1 MTRLTREEKLH
12 LETWHSD
19 RLTKDRLIGK
29 TVVPF
34 TDIIKY
40 PIKKTKQ
47 SYVRIFDSFHSI
59 DQLDSEGNVLGK
71 LGELRVIVYLED
83 LGPVGLLVNRNEE
96 VVEVVAA
103 DQEFQREADQVRI
116 AGDQR
121 VETGEFSK
129 MPAEVALAEET
140 IQQKAIIRE
149 LADIETKVI
158 WELENWK
165 RAEEARFRYNLKQ
178 KEADHIEK
186 LRGEWRQKEIER
198 EKVLAADIGLQRGR
212 GQDGWT

>member
-1 MTRLTREEKLH
+1 MTRLTREEKLY

-19 RLTKDRLIGK
+19 RLTKDRFIGK

-59 DQLDSEGNVLGK
+59 DQLDGEGNVLGK

-96 VVEVVAA
+96 VVEVDPA
-103 DQEFQREADQVRI
+103 DQEFQREVDQVRI

-121 VETGEFSK
+121 AETGEFSK

-186 LRGEWRQKEIER
+186 LRGEWRLKEIER
-198 EKVLAADIGLQRGR
+198 EKVSVVHAGLQRHR
-212 GQDGWT
+212 GQDGWS